1 MEPDRTG
8 SRWVIERGATIPA
21 DALIL
26 DLAGGTGRHAEPIA
40 RGGRTVVVT
49 DYIHRAVAA
58 AAARYERILGVH
70 AYPSQ
75 RRTWAAGR
83 VEACHS
89 GRPDLPGHTDRA
101 TG

>member
-1 MEPDRTG
+1 MSAAHDSRREREAWDARYRDRGMEPDRTG

-58 AAARYERILGVH
+58 AAAR
-70 AYPSQ
+70 
-75 RRTWAAGR
+75 
-83 VEACHS
+83 
-89 GRPDLPGHTDRA
+89 
-101 TG
+101 